1 DHALRGAPRDRR
13 HDGEPRRLL
22 RAQSQQR
29 LAHAAGSAV
38 DQQAE
43 GCVHARR
50 LSGDHAVPEALDAIE
65 EGAGPGRMT
74 AGALA
79 DEGRLELLQQLALLG
94 AEVDRGLDH
103 RLAVQVARRAAAH
116 RLDALVA
123 QAEQLAGLG
132 LGGNAQFHLA
142 VQRRHADDVAQRR
155 LRDADGHLAM
165 EVVAIAHED
174 LVRSHPHLDVQVA
187 RRGTGRAG
195 LAFAGEADA
204 VAVVHA
210 GRDLHR
216 QRLLLLHP
224 AIAVARRT
232 GIGDH
237 LPASPVVGARL
248 LHGDD
253 AALLAH
259 LLASVACAAG
269 LDLAVGR
276 TRAVAGRT
284 RRRARHVDALVDAG
298 HGLFQVELHHV
309 ADVRASARP

>member
-132 LGGNAQFHLA
+132 LGGNAQFHVA
-142 VQRRHADDVAQRR
+142 AQRRHADHIAPRR

-165 EVVAIAHED
+165 EVVAVAHED
-174 LVRSHPHLDVQVA
+174 LVWPYPHLDIKVA
-187 RRGTGRAG
+187 RRRTSRTG
-195 LAFAGEADA
+195 LALAGKTDA
-204 VAVVHA
+204 VAAVDT
-210 GRDLHR
+210 GRDFHR
-216 QRLLLLHP
+216 QHLFLLDP

-232 GIGDH
+232 G
-237 LPASPVVGARL
+237 
-248 LHGDD
+248 
-253 AALLAH
+253 
-259 LLASVACAAG
+259 
-269 LDLAVGR
+269 
-276 TRAVAGRT
+276 
-284 RRRARHVDALVDAG
+284 
-298 HGLFQVELHHV
+298 
-309 ADVRASARP
+309 